1 LGLDVSKATMELTR
15 AKKMFTFFPD
25 TVSIYPVWETLVTQ
39 YAVHGKNT
47 HDARLV
53 AAMLVHGI
61 THLLTF
67 NTGDFTRYTGVTVL
81 DPAIVAVSATPPP
94 P

>member
-1 LGLDVSKATMELTR
+1 MDVSNTKVELTR
-15 AKKMFTFFPD
+15 AKNMFTFLPD
-25 TVSIYPVWETLVTQ
+25 TVSVYPVWESLVTQ

-81 DPAIVAVSATPPP
+81 DPAVVSASATPSPP
-94 P
+94 